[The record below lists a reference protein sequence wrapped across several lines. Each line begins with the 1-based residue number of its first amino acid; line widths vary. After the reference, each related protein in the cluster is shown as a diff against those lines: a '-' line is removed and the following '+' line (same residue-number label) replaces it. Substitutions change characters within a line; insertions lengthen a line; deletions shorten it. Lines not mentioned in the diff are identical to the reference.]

1 MITFISCA
9 KTMAERSKIILEKT
23 TVPVFMEQAERNA
36 MAISHFS
43 KDELKTLLKVNDKIA
58 AENYLRYHNFMSEDN
73 KLLPAM
79 LAYTG
84 IVFKHIN
91 PESFTLEDWKY
102 ASGHLLIT
110 SFLYGLLRPN
120 DLIRNYRLEGD
131 VRLDIN
137 DGKTMFDYWKPL
149 ITDYFISV
157 IKENG
162 GLLFNLASSEMKNLF
177 DWKRV
182 EESVRVVTP
191 EFYVEK
197 NGKPKTVVVYSK
209 MCRGEMT
216 GYIIRNRIENAE
228 ELENFE
234 WEGFRYNVD
243 LSSGNKPVFV
253 L

>member
-1 MITFISCA
+1 MIIFISCA
-9 KTMAERSKIILEKT
+9 KTMAEKSKISLERT
-23 TVPVFMEQAERNA
+23 TVPAFFEQAERNA
-36 MAISHFS
+36 MSVSHFD

-58 AENYLRYHNFMSEDN
+58 AENYLRYHNFMSDDN

-84 IVFKHIN
+84 VVFKHIN
-91 PESFTLEDWKY
+91 PESFTQEDWRY
-102 ASGHLLIT
+102 ASDHLLIT

-137 DGKTMFDYWKPL
+137 EGKTMFDFWKPL
-149 ITDYFISV
+149 LTDYFINV
-157 IKENG
+157 INSKG

-177 DWKRV
+177 DWKKV

-197 NGKPKTVVVYSK
+197 NGKPKTVVVYAK
-209 MCRGEMT
+209 MCRGKMT
-216 GYIIRNRIENAE
+216 GYIIRNRIEKSE
-228 ELENFE
+228 ELEGFE
-234 WEGFRYNVD
+234 WEGFRYNRE
-243 LSSGNKPVFV
+243 LSSENSPVFV